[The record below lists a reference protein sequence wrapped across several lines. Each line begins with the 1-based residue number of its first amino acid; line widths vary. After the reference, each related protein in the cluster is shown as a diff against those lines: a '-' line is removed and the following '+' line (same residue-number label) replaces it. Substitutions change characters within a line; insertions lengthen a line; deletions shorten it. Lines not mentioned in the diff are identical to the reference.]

1 MMSAGRCTKGMYAS
15 CFETD
20 HPAAKRVVI
29 LDSEGLL
36 SIEKNDPTYDKK
48 ITTLGMSL
56 S

>member
-1 MMSAGRCTKGMYAS
+1 MYAS
-15 CFETD
+15 LLETD
-20 HPAAKRVVI
+20 HPKAKRVLI

-48 ITTLGMSL
+48 LTTLSMAL